1 MQGNRSASK
10 NKDGGAIRVE
20 CAPDEHRGM
29 AKAQISGN
37 SDLTPDLLELRFIID
52 WLMSVG
58 VSSPRLAALF
68 GTSAGNI
75 RRLRYF
81 ASRQLEPP
89 LITFLPD
96 LDLVPS
102 TAMHRGIGIRSHKD
116 ILRRADKPSP
126 TLDWLRGEIDTRF
139 ERHRQQYQFLAGARS
154 LGQLKQRLGHM
165 SESRRI
171 ALAGVLEQRISWFLV
186 HSGFTRSAISHAS
199 LSLWLLQSA
208 HYRLGSREEVREFIR
223 STLIAAHANLLA
235 ARPTAALQI
244 LDLMRAAS
252 ESIGAPLGSDYYRQR
267 GVALFQLGN
276 KHDDEA
282 KASFAQSERQMRK
295 LGEGESE
302 AQVLMTGTRHINL
315 LGKPDWDGA
324 LRVMEMAENTFRSD
338 SLEASMTR
346 HWAAACG
353 LLTGDDRIRQRGREL
368 LAVNQQTAARFGHQ
382 ATVSKLLSLT
392 PELGL
397 SRGLEAIWVRKALY
411 QNAFRLK

>member
-1 MQGNRSASK
+1 
-10 NKDGGAIRVE
+10 
-20 CAPDEHRGM
+20 M
-29 AKAQISGN
+29 AKAEISGN

-68 GTSAGNI
+68 GTSPENI
-75 RRLRYF
+75 RRLKYF
-81 ASRQLEPP
+81 AVRQLEPS
-89 LITFLPD
+89 LITFVPD
-96 LDLVPS
+96 LEMVPS
-102 TAMHRGIGIRSHKD
+102 TAMHGGVGIRSHRE
-116 ILRRADKPSP
+116 ILRRSEKPSP
-126 TLDWLRGEIDTRF
+126 TLPWLEEQIQARF
-139 ERHRQQYQFLAGARS
+139 ESHRQQYQFLEGARR
-154 LGQLKQRLGHM
+154 LIQLKQKLGHM
-165 SESRRI
+165 SEARRL
-171 ALAGVLEQRISWFLV
+171 ALAGILEQKISWFLV

-199 LSLWLLQSA
+199 LSLWLLQTA
-208 HYRLGSREEVREFIR
+208 YYRLSRKDDVREFIK

-235 ARPTAALQI
+235 ARPAASLQI

-267 GVALFQLGN
+267 GIAFFQLGN

-324 LRVMEMAENTFRSD
+324 LRVMEMVENTFPSD

-353 LLTGDDRIRQRGREL
+353 LLTGDGRIRQRGQEL

>member
-1 MQGNRSASK
+1 
-10 NKDGGAIRVE
+10 
-20 CAPDEHRGM
+20 
-29 AKAQISGN
+29 
-37 SDLTPDLLELRFIID
+37 
-52 WLMSVG
+52 
-58 VSSPRLAALF
+58 
-68 GTSAGNI
+68 
-75 RRLRYF
+75 
-81 ASRQLEPP
+81 
-89 LITFLPD
+89 
-96 LDLVPS
+96 
-102 TAMHRGIGIRSHKD
+102 MHRGIGIRSHMD

-126 TLDWLRGEIDTRF
+126 TLDWLREEIDTRF

-208 HYRLGSREEVREFIR
+208 HYRLGGSEEVREFIK

-235 ARPTAALQI
+235 ARPAATLQI

-267 GVALFQLGN
+267 GVAFFQLGP

-302 AQVLMTGTRHINL
+302 AQALMTGTRQINL

-324 LRVMEMAENTFRSD
+324 LRVMEMAENTFPSG
-338 SLEASMTR
+338 SLETSMTR

-353 LLTGDDRIRQRGREL
+353 LLTGDGRIRQRGREL
-368 LAVNQQTAARFGHQ
+368 LVANQPTAVRFGHQ

>member
-1 MQGNRSASK
+1 
-10 NKDGGAIRVE
+10 
-20 CAPDEHRGM
+20 M
-29 AKAQISGN
+29 AKAEISGN

-126 TLDWLRGEIDTRF
+126 TLDWLRAEIDTRF

-208 HYRLGSREEVREFIR
+208 HYRLGSREEVREFIK

-235 ARPTAALQI
+235 ARPAASLQI

-267 GVALFQLGN
+267 GVAFFQLGN

-282 KASFAQSERQMRK
+282 KVSFAQSERQMRK
-295 LGEGESE
+295 LGEG
-302 AQVLMTGTRHINL
+302 
-315 LGKPDWDGA
+315 
-324 LRVMEMAENTFRSD
+324 
-338 SLEASMTR
+338 
-346 HWAAACG
+346 
-353 LLTGDDRIRQRGREL
+353 DRKS
-368 LAVNQQTAARFGHQ
+368 V
-382 ATVSKLLSLT
+382 V
-392 PELGL
+392 
-397 SRGLEAIWVRKALY
+397 
-411 QNAFRLK
+411 

>member
-1 MQGNRSASK
+1 
-10 NKDGGAIRVE
+10 V
-20 CAPDEHRGM
+20 

-37 SDLTPDLLELRFIID
+37 TDLTPDLLELRFIID

-68 GTSAGNI
+68 GTSTGNI
-75 RRLRYF
+75 RRLKYL

-102 TAMHRGIGIRSHKD
+102 TAMHRGIGIRSHMD

-126 TLDWLRGEIDTRF
+126 TLDWLEDEIDTRF

-154 LGQLKQRLGHM
+154 LSRLKQRLGHM
-165 SESRRI
+165 SESRRMF
-171 ALAGVLEQRISWFLV
+171 LAGILEQRISWFLV

-208 HYRLGSREEVREFIR
+208 HYRLDSSEEVREFIK
-223 STLIAAHANLLA
+223 SSLIAAHANTLA
-235 ARPTAALQI
+235 ARPAATLQI
-244 LDLMRAAS
+244 LDLVRTAS

-267 GVALFQLGN
+267 GVAFFQLGPQ
-276 KHDDEA
+276 HDDEA
-282 KASFAQSERQMRK
+282 KASFAQSECQMRK

-302 AQVLMTGTRHINL
+302 AQALMTGTRQINL
-315 LGKPDWDGA
+315 LGKPEWDGA
-324 LRVMEMAENTFRSD
+324 LRVMEMAENTFTSD
-338 SLEASMTR
+338 SLETSMTR

-353 LLTGDDRIRQRGREL
+353 LLTGDGRIRQRGREL
-368 LAVNQQTAARFGHQ
+368 LAANQPTAARFGHQ

>member
-1 MQGNRSASK
+1 
-10 NKDGGAIRVE
+10 
-20 CAPDEHRGM
+20 
-29 AKAQISGN
+29 
-37 SDLTPDLLELRFIID
+37 
-52 WLMSVG
+52 
-58 VSSPRLAALF
+58 
-68 GTSAGNI
+68 
-75 RRLRYF
+75 
-81 ASRQLEPP
+81 
-89 LITFLPD
+89 
-96 LDLVPS
+96 
-102 TAMHRGIGIRSHKD
+102 
-116 ILRRADKPSP
+116 
-126 TLDWLRGEIDTRF
+126 
-139 ERHRQQYQFLAGARS
+139 
-154 LGQLKQRLGHM
+154 M

-208 HYRLGSREEVREFIR
+208 HYRLGGSEEVREFIK

-235 ARPTAALQI
+235 ARPAATLQI

-267 GVALFQLGN
+267 GVAFFQLGP

-295 LGEGESE
+295 LGEAESE
-302 AQVLMTGTRHINL
+302 AQALMTGTRHINL
-315 LGKPDWDGA
+315 LGKPNWDGA
-324 LRVMEMAENTFRSD
+324 LRVMEMAESTFPGG
-338 SLEASMTR
+338 SLETSMTR

-353 LLTGDDRIRQRGREL
+353 LLTGDGNFRQRAREL
-368 LAVNQQTAARFGHQ
+368 LAVNQPTAARFGHQ

-397 SRGLEAIWVRKALY
+397 SRGLEAIWIRKALY

>member
-1 MQGNRSASK
+1 
-10 NKDGGAIRVE
+10 
-20 CAPDEHRGM
+20 M
-29 AKAQISGN
+29 AKAEISGN

-58 VSSPRLAALF
+58 VSSPRLAVLL

-75 RRLRYF
+75 RRLKYL

-126 TLDWLRGEIDTRF
+126 TLDWLREEIDTRF

-208 HYRLGSREEVREFIR
+208 HYRLGSREEVREFIK

-235 ARPTAALQI
+235 ARPAASLQI
-244 LDLMRAAS
+244 LDLMRTAS
-252 ESIGAPLGSDYYRQR
+252 ESIGVPLGSDYYRQR
-267 GVALFQLGN
+267 GVAFFQLGN

-302 AQVLMTGTRHINL
+302 AQALMTGTRHINL

-324 LRVMEMAENTFRSD
+324 LRVMEMTKNTFPSD
-338 SLEASMTR
+338 SLEASMAR

-353 LLTGDDRIRQRGREL
+353 LLTGDGRIRQRTREL
-368 LAVNQQTAARFGHQ
+368 LAVTQQTAARFGHQ
-382 ATVSKLLSLT
+382 STVSKLLSLT